1 MTMSMKRLLLGAAAA
16 AALMTTAACM
26 SGPTGAAAEI
36 AMAAQDQPAPSA
48 MEFARMAAASDAY
61 EIQSSQVLLQTT
73 QNDELRRFAN
83 MMIEHHTTTTA
94 TLARQAQAAGMA
106 PPPPQLDARKAEMVR
121 QLQAATG
128 TQRDMLYVQQQ
139 VMAHDEAL
147 RLHTSYAKN
156 GDTPE
161 LKVAATAAVP
171 FVSQHYN
178 TITQMQARMGG
189 M

>member
-1 MTMSMKRLLLGAAAA
+1 MSMKRLLLEVGAA

-26 SGPTGAAAEI
+26 TGPTGAAAEI
-36 AMAAQDQPAPSA
+36 AMAGQDMPAPPA

-61 EIQSSQVLLQTT
+61 EIQSSQILLQTT
-73 QNDELRRFAN
+73 QNDELRRFAS

-94 TLARQAQAAGMA
+94 TLARQAEAAGMT
-106 PPPPQLDARKAEMVR
+106 PPPPQLDSRKAEMIR
-121 QLQAATG
+121 QLQAAEG
-128 TQRDMLYVQQQ
+128 EQRDRLYVQQQ

-147 RLHTSYAKN
+147 RLHSSYAKA
-156 GDTPE
+156 GDAPE
-161 LKVAATAAVP
+161 LRVAATAAVP

-178 TITQMQARMGG
+178 TISQIQARMGG